1 MSDKQRMAHNAE
13 RYWNGPLTRA
23 EAQKVFDE
31 TAGVIQS
38 QQQTIAKL
46 DMVLAFLV
54 EKGGYQTAEI
64 QTWMNAKVLDM
75 QKKQAETQLS
85 QVGMNKDTVAPLTP
99 QPTDGQGSFSDE
111 QAEHQGSVVLA

>member
-31 TAGVIQS
+31 TAGVIQKT
-38 QQQTIAKL
+38 QETLVKL

-54 EKGGYQTAEI
+54 EKSGATTEEI
-64 QTWMNAKVLDM
+64 QVWMDERVKTMRAAMEAKQV
-75 QKKQAETQLS
+75 AE
-85 QVGMNKDTVAPLTP
+85 AHP
-99 QPTDGQGSFSDE
+99 
-111 QAEHQGSVVLA
+111 VVEPPAAVVTLA